1 MKINRF
7 AVIAV
12 AALGAL
18 LTTAPDAQ
26 ADTNC
31 NQTYTTF
38 QSITGNLN
46 VPNNATCILSA
57 GASVTGNT
65 TVGNSAT
72 LVIQNGT
79 VAGNVQGNNCG
90 FVGLINVTVGG
101 NVQIGNCRGNSTY
114 PFAVFVEESTIG
126 GDFQCQN
133 NTVAQYACALF
144 LSHIIGNVQVMN
156 NVSSS
161 SFPPAILGNRI
172 AKNLQCQNNVPA
184 PTNVSIPN
192 TVTGNPNQSSEG
204 QCKGL

>member
-1 MKINRF
+1 MKMNRF

-31 NQTYTTF
+31 SETYTTF

-46 VPNNATCILSA
+46 VPDNATCILSA

-72 LVIQNGT
+72 LLIQSAT
-79 VAGNVQGNNCG
+79 ITGNVQGNNCA

-101 NVQIGNCRGNSTY
+101 NVQIGNCRGTSNDPY
-114 PFAVFVEESTIG
+114 AVVVEESTIG

-133 NTVAQYACALF
+133 NTVAQYSCVLF

-161 SFPPAILGNRI
+161 SLPPLILGNRI

-184 PTNVSIPN
+184 PTNLSNPN

>member
-1 MKINRF
+1 MNRF

-12 AALGAL
+12 AALGAF

-38 QSITGNLN
+38 QSITGNLD

-65 TVGNSAT
+65 VVGNGAT
-72 LVIQNGT
+72 LMIQSGA
-79 VAGNVQGNNCG
+79 VAGSVQANSCG
-90 FVGLINVTVGG
+90 FVSLTNVTVGG
-101 NVQIGNCRGNSTY
+101 NVQIGNCLGTSAY
-114 PFAVFVEESTIG
+114 PYAVVVEESTIG
-126 GDFQCQN
+126 GDFQCHN
-133 NTVAQYACALF
+133 NTVAQYPCVLF
-144 LSHIIGNVQVMN
+144 LSRIIGNVQIMD

-161 SFPPAILGNRI
+161 SSPPLILGNTI

-184 PTNVSIPN
+184 PTNFSAPN